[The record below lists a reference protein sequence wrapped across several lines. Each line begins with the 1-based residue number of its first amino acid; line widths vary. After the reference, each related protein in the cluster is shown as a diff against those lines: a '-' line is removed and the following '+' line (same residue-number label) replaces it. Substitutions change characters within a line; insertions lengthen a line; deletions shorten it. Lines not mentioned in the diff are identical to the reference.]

1 MGIPATSCALHS
13 RRQASEPSV
22 FSADAG
28 AQPCVHVAARLVGSL
43 EVTGSQ
49 PAAQGTVNVGAEK
62 NGNRSIEVRVEH
74 LSPPERAAPGARSH
88 VVWLVPRAGGV
99 PQNMGALMLQ
109 DDLGGVLKTTT
120 PYREFEILVTAEE
133 NPGATKPLTRNV
145 MRATVELT
153 GRDVR

>member
-1 MGIPATSCALHS
+1 MTSLRTWSMGCVLAGTLSGAGCAMLGMGNG
-13 RRQASEPSV
+13 
-22 FSADAG
+22 G
-28 AQPCVHVAARLVGSL
+28 AEKVAL

-49 PAAQGTVNVGAEK
+49 PAAQGTVNISAEK
-62 NGNRSIEVRVEH
+62 DGNRSIEVRVEH
-74 LSPPERAAPGARSH
+74 LSPPERAAPGARSY

-133 NPGATKPLTRNV
+133 NPGATKPSTRNV
-145 MRATVELT
+145 MRATVS
-153 GRDVR
+153 